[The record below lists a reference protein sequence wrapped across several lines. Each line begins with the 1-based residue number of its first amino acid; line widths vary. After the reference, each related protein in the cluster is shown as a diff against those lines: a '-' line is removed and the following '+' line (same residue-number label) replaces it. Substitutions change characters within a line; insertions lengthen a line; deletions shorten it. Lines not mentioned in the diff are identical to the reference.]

1 MPSCQG
7 NDKLLSNCGIE
18 REEGCKVALGSI
30 PNASEKFTPRNR
42 FNYWFDNRMSRGAL
56 GLIRVLI
63 AASVMFAVIVAGLI
77 VLMGFNGEGEVAS
90 VFWDGIATVINA
102 EMPTFEEGGF
112 GYLVLMSA
120 IAIAGVL
127 FTSVLIGIFTS
138 AIEERINDLKRGNS
152 LVLEKDHIVVLGF
165 HPNEYTLLRELIL
178 AAAGKPACIVVAENM
193 ERAEMEQKIIENLT
207 IPDNVRI
214 VCRTADI
221 TDPASL
227 EKCSVET
234 CRTIIVNPTDDL
246 RTIKSILAVS
256 ALLDEK
262 GVPEISVNAIISKT
276 EYRFPPSIAEA
287 NNISTLE
294 TNRIIAKMIAHSC
307 TQTGLSEA
315 FREVFNFEGSE
326 FYLTSLSGVGGLRFD
341 ELMARVEGAVP
352 IGFYRDGAVL
362 LNPAADCVLREDDR
376 ILIFSEESDC
386 ARLVMA
392 PTEPPTTIEARMV
405 DVVDTTR
412 TVIIGSNETL
422 PIILTELPEN
432 VSCVYLAGERVTEQ
446 QRGELEEIAAGRN
459 LVLKTYEGNLRSEP
473 VLLGLAQMA
482 EHIVILNDHDR
493 DVEEADMEAMFLL
506 LNLRDIRRRYGM
518 SFNITCEM
526 QKEHNQR
533 LVMRGDHTDFLV
545 ASRMSSLILAQLA
558 ENPELIDVFREILSN
573 RGNELYLKDVSMMGL
588 EGSYTV
594 RDLRQIMLR
603 QGYILLGHLD
613 ADKRSMFN
621 PPLSAVITLASGD
634 NLIVLGEK

>member
-1 MPSCQG
+1 MF
-7 NDKLLSNCGIE
+7 
-18 REEGCKVALGSI
+18 LGKNSI
-30 PNASEKFTPRNR
+30 VGEKFTLRNR
-42 FNYWFDNRMSRGAL
+42 FNYWFDNRMSRGVL

-63 AASVMFAVIVAGLI
+63 VASVMFAILIAGLI
-77 VLMGFNGEGEVAS
+77 ILMGFNNEGEVAS

-102 EMPTFEEGGF
+102 EMPSFEEGGM
-112 GYLVLMSA
+112 GYLLLMSA

-138 AIEERINDLKRGNS
+138 AIEERITDLKRGNS

-165 HPNEYTLLRELIL
+165 HSREYTLLKQLIL
-178 AAAGKPACIVVAENM
+178 AAAGKPTCIVVAENM
-193 ERAEMEQKIIENLT
+193 DREEMEQKIAENLT

-214 VCRTADI
+214 VCRTVDI
-221 TDPASL
+221 TDPVSI

-234 CRTIIVNPTDDL
+234 CKTIIVNPMNDL
-246 RTIKSILAVS
+246 RTIKTILAVS

-307 TQTGLSEA
+307 TQTGLSET

-326 FYLTSLSGVGGLRFD
+326 FYLTSIAGIDGVKFENLTVC
-341 ELMARVEGAVP
+341 MAGAVP
-352 IGFYRDGAVL
+352 VGIYRGGKVV
-362 LNPAADCVLREDDR
+362 LNPAADFVLREDDR
-376 ILIFSEESDC
+376 ILIFAEESDR
-386 ARLVMA
+386 AWLAAA
-392 PTEPPTTIEARMV
+392 PRDGKASVEVNMV
-405 DVVDTTR
+405 DVADETH
-412 TVIIGSNETL
+412 TVIIGNNETL
-422 PIILTELPEN
+422 PTILAELPEN
-432 VSCVYLAGERVTEQ
+432 VSRVYLAGGRVSEQ
-446 QRGELEEIAAGRN
+446 EWGELEEIALGRG
-459 LVLKTYEGNLRSEP
+459 LVLKSYEGNLRSEK
-473 VLLGLAQMA
+473 VLRELAQMA
-482 EHIVILNDHDR
+482 EHIVILNDHDK
-493 DVEEADMEAMFLL
+493 DVESADMEAMFLL
-506 LNLRDIRRRYGM
+506 LNLRDIRKRYGL

-526 QKEHNQR
+526 QREHNQR

-573 RGNELYLKDVSMMGL
+573 RGNELYLKDVSLMGL

-594 RDLRQIMLR
+594 RDLRRIMLR
-603 QGYILLGHLD
+603 QGYILLGLLD
-613 ADKRSMFN
+613 ADKRSRFN
-621 PPLSAVITLASGD
+621 PPLDEVLTLGSED
-634 NLIVLGEK
+634 SLIVLGER